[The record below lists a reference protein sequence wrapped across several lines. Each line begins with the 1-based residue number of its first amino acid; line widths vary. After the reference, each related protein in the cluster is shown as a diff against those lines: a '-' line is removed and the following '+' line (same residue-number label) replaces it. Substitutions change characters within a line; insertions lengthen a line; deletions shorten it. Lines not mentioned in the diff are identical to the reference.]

1 MKSKFLVQC
10 FFPPHIIMVNKNK
23 TKQMFKSKCS
33 KPQQRVPHFNPSSVS
48 GRKYSYQISSLSPVF
63 FRSNSVVVENEHHLS
78 IFSCVHLLH
87 TSLVNPFIPEISL
100 IILLT
105 I

>member
-33 KPQQRVPHFNPSSVS
+33 KPQQRVPRFNPSSVS
-48 GRKYSYQISSLSPVF
+48 GRKYSYQISSLSP
-63 FRSNSVVVENEHHLS
+63 L
-78 IFSCVHLLH
+78 IFQKQ
-87 TSLVNPFIPEISL
+87 
-100 IILLT
+100 
-105 I
+105 

>member
-10 FFPPHIIMVNKNK
+10 FFPLHMVNKNK

-48 GRKYSYQISSLSPVF
+48 GRKYSYQISSLSPLVF
-63 FRSNSVVVENEHHLS
+63 QKQ
-78 IFSCVHLLH
+78 
-87 TSLVNPFIPEISL
+87 
-100 IILLT
+100 
-105 I
+105 